1 MKRNGK
7 KFDGSHG
14 MTFGSMDAIIN
25 VVGILAG
32 LGVVGNKAA
41 VILGI
46 LIAGVAN
53 SFGNSA
59 GFHVSE
65 ETEGIH
71 SRKEV
76 WSSSIHAFFSTF
88 LVTLVLLVPPLILD
102 LSAGILISI
111 VMGIALLV
119 GLGLF
124 VGRRS
129 GLNKNEMLKIITEYV
144 TIGISV
150 IVISYVLGNVV
161 IFLASTSLFLAG

>member
-7 KFDGSHG
+7 RFDGSHG
-14 MTFGSMDAIIN
+14 MAFGSMDAIIN

-32 LGVVGNKAA
+32 LGVVGNKVA

-65 ETEGIH
+65 EAEGIH

-76 WSSSIHAFFSTF
+76 WSSSVHAFFSTF
-88 LVTLVLLVPPLILD
+88 LVTLVLLVPPLVLE
-102 LSAGILISI
+102 LSTGILISI
-111 VMGIALLV
+111 ALGIALLM
-119 GLGLF
+119 GIGLF
-124 VGRRS
+124 VGRRR
-129 GLNKNEMLKIITEYV
+129 GLSRKKRINIVVEY
-144 TIGISV
+144 TAIGISV
-150 IVISYVLGNVV
+150 IIISYILGNALVSLV
-161 IFLASTSLFLAG
+161 GNSLFFAG